1 MIYLLYVLLIYIGKH
16 MTNPSQTFWLKK
28 LWVKAE
34 LSQNKSIQRDIWHAM
49 FNKIKDEY
57 DFHGQ
62 PKMEPE
68 WVSSKQK
75 LREKKNIKSMRR
87 QNRLKKLTIRN
98 RLKKTCPKEI
108 LLLERLRILAEFCT
122 VDSAVLCYPSG
133 SFPPLVTKFEEMSD
147 TW

>member
-1 MIYLLYVLLIYIGKH
+1 

-34 LSQNKSIQRDIWHAM
+34 LAQNKSIWHAM

-57 DFHGQ
+57 GFHGQ
-62 PKMEPE
+62 PEMEPE

-87 QNRLKKLTIRN
+87 QNRLKKFDN
-98 RLKKTCPKEI
+98 KKSPEEN
-108 LLLERLRILAEFCT
+108 LPQENPSVGEAE
-122 VDSAVLCYPSG
+122 DIS
-133 SFPPLVTKFEEMSD
+133 
-147 TW
+147 